1 MIVFSFNLCVYDYGL
16 ALTSKWA
23 SVYSVSVGSHYRNTV
38 VGSLGDQVVST
49 RLTAVTA
56 YCVERGFSIN
66 KEIEVENL
74 HEQSVVGQRVVYDHI
89 HSVGGILK
97 VELTNGLLVSAG
109 SARQSYNAYLD
120 EQNAARQNEES
131 KNKRKCLFDEVEEI
145 KTKKKR
151 ILADIES
158 LNKTADKLAEK
169 AERTG
174 QIPLITQS
182 NSLRKTTKAKDVE
195 LKDPGQKLEDKM
207 QSIKDL

>member
-1 MIVFSFNLCVYDYGL
+1 MGKFLFS
-16 ALTSKWA
+16 
-23 SVYSVSVGSHYRNTV
+23 SHYCNTV

-49 RLTAVTA
+49 RLTAVCAQNRLTFLPWHG
-56 YCVERGFSIN
+56 RGCFEKPQCPHDWQKTCGSGQNPKQGWDWHDESFSRPSN
-66 KEIEVENL
+66 N
-74 HEQSVVGQRVVYDHI
+74 
-89 HSVGGILK
+89 
-97 VELTNGLLVSAG
+97 
-109 SARQSYNAYLD
+109 
-120 EQNAARQNEES
+120 
-131 KNKRKCLFDEVEEI
+131 

-182 NSLRKTTKAKDVE
+182 NSLRKTAKAKDVE
-195 LKDPGQKLEDKM
+195 LKDLGQKLEDKM